1 MNRLQLVDLTAQDQ
15 PFPGSKLQA
24 ATEEIFISILIAIIV
39 FERMPIGH
47 GRELVESMREKLI
60 GLIHRPDEP
69 YLAAAEHQRRLL
81 GVSWDIRLRIILSC
95 RQINAETEHKEI
107 TKRSEDVIFGGQAD
121 IA

>member
-1 MNRLQLVDLTAQDQ
+1 MRQKQRGAECIMNQIAIIELTAQDQ
-15 PFPGSKLQA
+15 PFPGSKVQP

-69 YLAAAEHQRRLL
+69 YLTAAEHQRGLL
-81 GVSWDIRLRIILSC
+81 GVSWDIRLRIIL
-95 RQINAETEHKEI
+95 
-107 TKRSEDVIFGGQAD
+107 
-121 IA
+121 